1 MQQPAPSDPLYFL
14 PRTGE
19 MAGLVRE
26 RDWSDTPLGPPV
38 NWPQS
43 LRMLVHMML
52 TTRFPMLIFWG
63 PELIT
68 LYNDAFRPSLGDNG
82 KHPSMLGQRGE
93 DAWAEV
99 WPVVG
104 PMIHAIMDGSEAV
117 WFEDQYL
124 PIYRE
129 GKLSNA
135 YWTYSYSPLLN
146 DDGAVGGVLVTGS
159 ETTEQVLARQK
170 AEESEIRFQS
180 MAEDSDI
187 LIAVS
192 NEAGQS
198 TYLNRAW
205 AELTGRSVT
214 DLMDRGWVDLV
225 HPDDREPFLN
235 LYMSALSRQ
244 ESFSGEF
251 RILDR
256 HGAYR
261 WLWVKC
267 PARFRPG
274 SNGSTGT
281 FAGYIS
287 SAIDITDRKQAEEA
301 LQTSET
307 RLRSIITNAS
317 AAIGLFVGRNLII
330 ELPNQ
335 PFIDIVGKG
344 PDIAGKPLR
353 EVMPE
358 LATENQPFLHILDTV
373 YTSGQPFHTFG
384 SLVKIEREGV
394 MTEGYYNIA
403 YTPLR
408 DVHDEVFAVLEIAID
423 VTEQIVAQQQ
433 LKASEAEYRQL
444 ATELE
449 ERVRQRTRDLERSN
463 LDLMQFAS
471 VASHDLKEPLR
482 KVQTFGTRLQEMLVD
497 RLSEEETD
505 LFRRMVGATIRMQT
519 LITDVLRLSKF
530 SDQTI
535 DFEPVDL
542 NAVVAQIRDDLEL
555 TIREQ
560 GAEVIADHLPT
571 IQAIPGQMHQLLL
584 NLISNGLKF
593 QNGGVPQVRL
603 YPVPVTDELV
613 GQLGLPTPNY
623 VVMAVS
629 DNGIGF
635 DPKYTDRIFGM
646 FQRLHGKNQYVG
658 TGIGLTIVKKIVEN
672 HGGTIDVQ
680 SEPGRGST
688 FRVALPVKR
697 GV

>member
-1 MQQPAPSDPLYFL
+1 
-14 PRTGE
+14 
-19 MAGLVRE
+19 
-26 RDWSDTPLGPPV
+26 
-38 NWPQS
+38 
-43 LRMLVHMML
+43 MML

-104 PMIHAIMDGSEAV
+104 QMIHDIMAGGETVWSEN
-117 WFEDQYL
+117 QYL
-124 PIYRE
+124 PICRE
-129 GKLSNA
+129 GQLSDA
-135 YWTYSYSPLLN
+135 YWTYSYSPLLS
-146 DDGAVGGVLVTGS
+146 DGGAVGGVLVTCS

-235 LYMSALSRQ
+235 LYMSVLSRQ

-274 SNGSTGT
+274 PNGSTGT

-688 FRVALPVKR
+688 FRVALPV
-697 GV
+697 